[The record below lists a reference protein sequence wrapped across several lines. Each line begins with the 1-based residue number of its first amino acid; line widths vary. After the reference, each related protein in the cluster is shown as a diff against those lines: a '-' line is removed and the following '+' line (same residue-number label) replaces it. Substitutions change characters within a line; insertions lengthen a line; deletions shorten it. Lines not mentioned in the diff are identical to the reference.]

1 MNSAFRRSFCR
12 DHDRFEGHAANWAG
26 ARTDLPNFGVH
37 RASIDGALRNW
48 LGRFRF
54 VREIALRLS
63 NELSAAAGRAEVIG
77 LPLMFGAMRRSVRIY
92 RHTADDIL
100 HEMRR
105 GDGAV
110 EQDYLAMCAV
120 IVMVDVSTMDAL
132 NRLSR

>member
-1 MNSAFRRSFCR
+1 
-12 DHDRFEGHAANWAG
+12 
-26 ARTDLPNFGVH
+26 
-37 RASIDGALRNW
+37 
-48 LGRFRF
+48 
-54 VREIALRLS
+54 
-63 NELSAAAGRAEVIG
+63 
-77 LPLMFGAMRRSVRIY
+77 MFGAMRRSVRIY

-120 IVMVDVSTMDAL
+120 IVMVDVSTMTAL